1 MVQGFAAHTEGAIIQ
16 LNYTQFQIQ
25 ITIFSLNWIKNAPQ
39 FIFEQLGLTFSTSR
53 YAILDILLTE
63 IIILLLHNKIPS

>member
-39 FIFEQLGLTFSTSR
+39 FIFEQLGLTF
-53 YAILDILLTE
+53 LPVDM
-63 IIILLLHNKIPS
+63 PF